1 MSKKR
6 ESMAEINQLVP
17 REELE
22 TMSRRDRKKHET
34 RWRIYTSAIELFRS
48 RDFDTVKIEE
58 ICEAADVSNAAFFHH
73 FSSKA
78 SLISAYWDELKTNIR
93 EQLASSPDVSAKE
106 KLEIISTVVARTSK
120 ETSAFTPQLFGAIAS
135 GERTLDMEH
144 IDTGITGTLT
154 EIIRD
159 GQKSG
164 EFNKD
169 TPPELVAVNLAAS
182 WILLPLAMK
191 SPEFTKNAHKKL
203 LAYTLNGL
211 GGS

>member
-78 SLISAYWDELKTNIR
+78 SLISAYWDELNQYQGTAGLVTRRQCERKAGDHKHCRSSHIKGNICIH
-93 EQLASSPDVSAKE
+93 A
-106 KLEIISTVVARTSK
+106 
-120 ETSAFTPQLFGAIAS
+120 
-135 GERTLDMEH
+135 
-144 IDTGITGTLT
+144 
-154 EIIRD
+154 
-159 GQKSG
+159 
-164 EFNKD
+164 
-169 TPPELVAVNLAAS
+169 AVI
-182 WILLPLAMK
+182 WC
-191 SPEFTKNAHKKL
+191 HC
-203 LAYTLNGL
+203 L
-211 GGS
+211 G